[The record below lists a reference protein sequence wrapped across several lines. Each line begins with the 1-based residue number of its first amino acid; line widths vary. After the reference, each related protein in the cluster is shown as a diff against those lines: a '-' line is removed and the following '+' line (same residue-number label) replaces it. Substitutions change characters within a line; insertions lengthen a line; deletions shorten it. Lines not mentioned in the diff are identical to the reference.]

1 MPIPIHST
9 ALPSVQLVAEAAN
22 DGVTELRVHGVG
34 GSPPEATLGD
44 LAPEQVMGDATAGFY
59 RSSDHRARDEDRKAG
74 RDVDRHVEVFSWGG
88 LTSRSKI
95 RVLWL
100 ALLPFL
106 FANLAGWMC
115 PPGTRNSAW
124 RFRLHRLAAGL
135 CALALTVNAALIAV
149 MISADVNAYQTSRA
163 GVALH
168 QWWLTPLSWRF
179 IAGHPARQVTFGVLV
194 VVLFV
199 LALVAIAMRSWRYEA
214 VRPPYRVQD
223 GQKAKPRKAAADT
236 LASGLADQEFWD
248 GGGTV
253 RLITWLHVAVVGG
266 FLAITLG
273 VTVRALAG
281 GSPHAGALG
290 WAGIVLG
297 AATIALA
304 VVYVGLDAL
313 DTPSMSAPGDGPT
326 LGTFAEKLRGA
337 VVFLLIPAIAGLICS
352 GWFAWLQPGKPS
364 VRAADL
370 PGMAGVTEWTVLAIT
385 VAVGIALLSMLLGL
399 GGSKGTLAGGSW
411 VTLLLGF
418 GSLNILLLGA
428 EVWVAHLVG
437 PVTSDAAKALSAKPR
452 QIYLPNAITSGMPLL
467 VWAVVLAVLVFGA
480 VEAVRW
486 LRAVNLP
493 DEMAEEYQQQA
504 EVFETSLSK
513 TLDVWYS
520 SGEKGG
526 DKGWQRKITR
536 VQFLARAPHDA
547 VWLLW
552 LIVIGQ
558 LVMAVCVWQL
568 HIQPPPLARNVGVA
582 LAGLVLPAAAA
593 FLYAAWSDPAKRRT
607 IGVLWDVGTFW
618 PRSYH
623 PLSPPCYTERAVP
636 DLQRRMWWLHDNGG
650 RVMLTSHSQG
660 TVLAAAALVQPG
672 CRPEDDRPALITFGS
687 PLMKLYGWGFPAYF
701 GPSLLGPLAP
711 GGAGRLNDWHNF
723 HYPTDPI
730 GGTTVGEPTDIALL
744 DPAEWYYVYGQA
756 SPSAQGHSG
765 YWADPRVWAVINCVA
780 ATLDQ
785 KGADE
790 RESTAE
796 AGASGITPQA
806 VQALIE
812 APAADPAEL
821 AQLAADQS
829 AGAAAEGNGPAYGE

>member
-1 MPIPIHST
+1 MPIPRHST
-9 ALPSVQLVAEAAN
+9 ALPSVQLAAG
-22 DGVTELRVHGVG
+22 DATRGVTELRVHGVG
-34 GSPPEATLGD
+34 GSPPDATLGD
-44 LAPEQVMGDATAGFY
+44 LAPERVMGDATAGFY
-59 RSSDHRARDEDRKAG
+59 RSSDHRASEEDRQAAL
-74 RDVDRHVEVFSWGG
+74 DVDRHVEVFSWGG
-88 LTSRSKI
+88 LTSSSKI

-115 PPGTRNSAW
+115 PPATRASAW

-135 CALALTVNAALIAV
+135 CALALTVNATLIAV
-149 MISADVNAYQTSRA
+149 MISADVNAYQTTRA
-163 GVALH
+163 GVARN
-168 QWWLTPLSWRF
+168 QWWLTPLRWGF

-199 LALVAIAMRSWRYEA
+199 LALVGLAMRSWRYET
-214 VRPPYRVQD
+214 VRPPYRVED
-223 GQKAKPRKAAADT
+223 GQKLKPRKAAADT

-266 FLAITLG
+266 FLAIALG
-273 VTVRALAG
+273 VTVRGLTG

-304 VVYVGLDAL
+304 VAYVGLDAL
-313 DTPSMSAPGDGPT
+313 DTPSMSASGTGPI

-337 VVFLLIPAIAGLICS
+337 VVYLLVPAIAGLICS
-352 GWFAWLQPGKPS
+352 GCFAWLQPGKPS

-370 PGMAGVTEWTVLAIT
+370 PGMAGVTGWTLLAIT

-411 VTLLLGF
+411 VTLMLGF
-418 GSLNILLLGA
+418 GSLNIFLLGA
-428 EVWVAHLVG
+428 EIWVAHLVG
-437 PVTSDAAKALSAKPR
+437 PVTSDAAKALSDKPG
-452 QIYLPNAITSGMPLL
+452 QIYLPNAITAGMPLL
-467 VWAVVLAVLVFGA
+467 VWAVVLAVLAFA
-480 VEAVRW
+480 VIEAVRW
-486 LRAVNLP
+486 LRAVSLP
-493 DEMAEEYQQQA
+493 EEMTREYREEA
-504 EVFETSLSK
+504 DDFSAGLSGP
-513 TLDVWYS
+513 LDVWYL

-526 DKGWQRKITR
+526 DKGWQRKIAR

-568 HIQPPPLARNVGVA
+568 RIQPPPLVRTAGVA

-660 TVLAAAALVQPG
+660 TIIAAAALVQPG

-701 GPSLLGPLAP
+701 GPGLLGPLTP

-730 GGTTVGEPTDIALL
+730 GGPTVGEPTDIGLL
-744 DPAEWYYVYGQA
+744 DPAECYYVYGQA
-756 SPSAQGHSG
+756 PPSAQGHSG
-765 YWADPRVWAVINCVA
+765 YWADPRVWAVINCIA
-780 ATLDQ
+780 AGLSD
-785 KGADE
+785 
-790 RESTAE
+790 SPPPPPP
-796 AGASGITPQA
+796 PQA
-806 VQALIE
+806 QGNGSAGIPAQLGPDIPLGRE
-812 APAADPAEL
+812 AAPA
-821 AQLAADQS
+821 
-829 AGAAAEGNGPAYGE
+829 G

>member
-1 MPIPIHST
+1 MPVPIHST
-9 ALPSVQLVAEAAN
+9 ALPSVQLAAKAGCG
-22 DGVTELRVHGVG
+22 GVTELRVHGVG
-34 GSPPEATLGD
+34 GSPPTAILGD
-44 LAPEQVMGDATAGFY
+44 MAPEQVSGDGTAGFY
-59 RSSDHRARDEDRKAG
+59 RSSDHRASDGDRAAG
-74 RDVDRHVEVFSWGG
+74 RDADRHVEVFSWGG
-88 LTSRSKI
+88 LTSQSKI

-115 PPGTRNSAW
+115 PPRTRESAW

-135 CALALTVNAALIAV
+135 CALALTVNATLIAL
-149 MISADVNAYQTSRA
+149 MISADVNAYQTARA
-163 GVALH
+163 GVAGH
-168 QWWLTPLSWRF
+168 QWWLTPLRWGF

-199 LALVAIAMRSWRYEA
+199 LVLVGIAMRSWRYEA
-214 VRPPYRVQD
+214 VRPPYRVAA
-223 GQKAKPRKAAADT
+223 GHKPEPRKAAADT
-236 LASGLADQEFWD
+236 LVNGLADQEFWD

-253 RLITWLHVAVVGG
+253 RLITWLHVAVAGG
-266 FLAITLG
+266 FGAIALG

-304 VVYVGLDAL
+304 VAYVGLDAL
-313 DTPSMSAPGDGPT
+313 DTPAMSAPSTGPA
-326 LGTFAEKLRGA
+326 LGTFAEKARGLVVYLLVPA
-337 VVFLLIPAIAGLICS
+337 VAGLICS
-352 GWFAWLQPGKPS
+352 GWCAWLQPGKPA
-364 VRAADL
+364 VRAAGL
-370 PGMAGVTEWTVLAIT
+370 PGMAGVTGWTVLAIT
-385 VAVGIALLSMLLGL
+385 VAAGIALLSMLLGL
-399 GGSKGTLAGGSW
+399 GGSQGTLAGGSW
-411 VTLLLGF
+411 VTLMLGF

-437 PVTSDAAKALSAKPR
+437 PVTSDAAEALSAKPG
-452 QIYLPNAITSGMPLL
+452 QIYLPSVITAGMPLL
-467 VWAVVLAVLVFGA
+467 VWAVVLAVAVFGA

-493 DEMAEEYQQQA
+493 DEMTEEYQQQA
-504 EVFETSLSK
+504 EAFETSLPEK
-513 TLDVWYS
+513 LGAWYV
-520 SGEKGG
+520 SGETAG
-526 DKGWQRKITR
+526 DQAWQRKIAR

-568 HIQPPPLARNVGVA
+568 HIQAPPLVRNAGVA
-582 LAGLVLPAAAA
+582 LAGLILPAAAA

-650 RVMLTSHSQG
+650 RVMLTAHSQG

-672 CRPEDDRPALITFGS
+672 CRPEDDRPALVTFGS
-687 PLMKLYGWGFPAYF
+687 PLIKLYGWGFPAYF
-701 GPSLLGPLAP
+701 GPGLLGPLAP
-711 GGAGRLNDWHNF
+711 GGSGRLSDWRNF

-730 GGTTVGEPTDIALL
+730 GGPVAAGWPAAGGDPVDIGYL
-744 DPAEWYYVYGQA
+744 DPAECCYVYGQPA
-756 SPSAQGHSG
+756 PSATGHSG
-765 YWADPRVWAVINCVA
+765 YWADPRVWTVINHVA
-780 ATLDQ
+780 AGLGGEPPPPPAPPSGHGSSAVPPPLVPGIRL
-785 KGADE
+785 GAD
-790 RESTAE
+790 S
-796 AGASGITPQA
+796 
-806 VQALIE
+806 
-812 APAADPAEL
+812 PAAV
-821 AQLAADQS
+821 
-829 AGAAAEGNGPAYGE
+829 

>member
-1 MPIPIHST
+1 MPIPRHST
-9 ALPSVQLVAEAAN
+9 ALPSVQLAAA
-22 DGVTELRVHGVG
+22 DATAGVTELRVHGVG
-34 GSPPEATLGD
+34 GSPPDAILGD
-44 LAPEQVMGDATAGFY
+44 LAPGQVMGDATAGFY
-59 RSSDHRARDEDRKAG
+59 RSSDHRASDKDRQAG
-74 RDVDRHVEVFSWGG
+74 LDVDRHVEVFSWGG
-88 LTSRSKI
+88 LTSQSKI

-115 PPGTRNSAW
+115 PPATRESAW

-163 GVALH
+163 GVARN
-168 QWWLTPLSWRF
+168 QWWLTPLRWGF

-199 LALVAIAMRSWRYEA
+199 LALVVLAMRSWRYET
-214 VRPPYRVQD
+214 VRPPYKVED
-223 GQKAKPRKAAADT
+223 GQKPKPRKAAADT
-236 LASGLADQEFWD
+236 LVHGLADQEFWD

-266 FLAITLG
+266 FLAIALG

-290 WAGIVLG
+290 WGGIALG

-304 VVYVGLDAL
+304 VAYVVLDAL
-313 DTPSMSAPGDGPT
+313 DTPAMSAPEAGPT
-326 LGTFAEKLRGA
+326 MGTFAEKLRGA
-337 VVFLLIPAIAGLICS
+337 VVYLLVPAVAGLICS

-370 PGMAGVTEWTVLAIT
+370 PGMAGVTGWAVLAIT

-399 GGSKGTLAGGSW
+399 GDSKGTLAGGSW
-411 VTLLLGF
+411 VTLMLGF
-418 GSLNILLLGA
+418 GSLNIFLLGA
-428 EVWVAHLVG
+428 EIWVAHLVG
-437 PVTSDAAKALSAKPR
+437 PVTSDAAKALSAQPG

-467 VWAVVLAVLVFGA
+467 VWAVVLAVLVFA
-480 VEAVRW
+480 VVEAVRW
-486 LRAVNLP
+486 LREAKLP
-493 DEMAEEYQQQA
+493 DKMNEEYQQQA
-504 EVFETSLSK
+504 EVFESTLSE
-513 TLDVWYS
+513 TLDVWYL
-520 SGEKGG
+520 SGENGG
-526 DKGWQRKITR
+526 DKGWKRTIAR

-552 LIVIGQ
+552 LITTGQ

-568 HIQPPPLARNVGVA
+568 HIQPPPLVRNAGIT

-593 FLYAAWSDPAKRRT
+593 FLYAAWRDPAKRRT

-636 DLQRRMWWLHDNGG
+636 DLQRRMWWLHDNDGQ
-650 RVMLTSHSQG
+650 VLLTSHSQG
-660 TVLAAAALVQPG
+660 TVLAAAALVQTG
-672 CRPEDDRPALITFGS
+672 CRPTDDRPALITFGS

-701 GPSLLGPLAP
+701 GPRLLDPLVP
-711 GGAGRLNDWHNF
+711 GGAGRLADWHNF

-730 GGTTVGEPTDIALL
+730 GGPTVGEPTDIGLL
-744 DPAEWYYVYGQA
+744 DPAECYYVYGQA
-756 SPSAQGHSG
+756 APSAQGHSG
-765 YWADPRVWAVINCVA
+765 YWADPRVWSVINCVA
-780 ATLDQ
+780 AALD
-785 KGADE
+785 KEGADE
-790 RESTAE
+790 QKGTDQ

-806 VQALIE
+806 VQALLE

-821 AQLAADQS
+821 AQLADQS
-829 AGAAAEGNGPAYGE
+829 AGAAAEGTGPADGE